1 MRLNQFLAKAG
12 LGSRRSVE
20 ALILSGRVKVC
31 SKPGLLG
38 TTLDPAAGLYYSD
51 DGGQTWAS
59 TGLNDTLLAVAI
71 SELDPDHVIAVN
83 DQGEVFASRDSGIS
97 WSNE

>member
-1 MRLNQFLAKAG
+1 MPVQNIPDNGVIAVTYVRANGRLYL
-12 LGSRRSVE
+12 
-20 ALILSGRVKVC
+20 
-31 SKPGLLG
+31 

-51 DGGQTWAS
+51 DGGQTWVS

-71 SELDPDHVIAVN
+71 SQLDSDYIIAVN
-83 DQGEVFASRDSGIS
+83 DQGEVFGSRDGGIS